1 MPNLF
6 GQDITYNFYPINER
20 DFVSLASVTTDPAIY
35 IYKEGYK
42 PDRTSAAAGTDNGG
56 LVGVAITSWSTT
68 TDGNGKYFTLPAID
82 DPDVTSSTD
91 KRTYW
96 AAINFYLQD
105 SEQKQTILRALP
117 LERIAAHHK
126 AVGVTVANL
135 EEIFPTI
142 DSYVSATNQTNA
154 ITTATTR
161 CKVDLEAHNYE
172 WAELWRPDRLATAIA
187 YKALSNL
194 MFGLVQ
200 DAGDR
205 WFELG
210 KEYNGVYT
218 SVLESLRVERIDE
231 PDEDPADNESQP
243 LGGFIRGIR

>member
-1 MPNLF
+1 MPYLF

-20 DFVSLASVTTDPAIY
+20 DYVSLASVTTDPAIY
-35 IYKEGYK
+35 VYKEGYK
-42 PDRTSAAAGTDNGG
+42 PSRTEAAAGTDNGG
-56 LVGVAITSWSTT
+56 LVGTVITSWSTT
-68 TDGNGKYFTLPAID
+68 TDSNGKYFTIPAID
-82 DPDVTSSTD
+82 DPDPTADTD
-91 KRTYW
+91 RRTFW
-96 AAINFYLQD
+96 AAINFYLQN

-117 LERIAAHHK
+117 LERVAAHHK
-126 AVGVTVANL
+126 AVGVAVSDL
-135 EEIFPTI
+135 EAVFPTI
-142 DSYVSATNQTNA
+142 DSYVSSTNQTSA

-172 WAELWRPDRLATAIA
+172 WAELWRPDRLATAIT

-210 KEYNGVYT
+210 KEYNAVYS
-218 SVLESLRVERIDE
+218 SVLESLRLERIDA
-231 PDEDPADNESQP
+231 PDEDPEDNEKQP
-243 LGGFIRGIR
+243 LGGFIRCLR